1 MLSLIVEK
9 REKLKEKT
17 DFLRKDNL
25 LPAVVYG
32 KELGNVPVKTNYNDF
47 KNTYEEAGESTII
60 KLKIKGE
67 KDKEEE
73 YPVLIRE
80 VQKDPL
86 SGDFLHADFFQ
97 LPMNEEVEVT
107 VPLDFKGE
115 SPAEKELDG
124 VLIKNL
130 HEIEIKALPNNL
142 VHSIEVDVSSLAQLD
157 DEIKIKDL
165 VVPDEV
171 KILTEPDEIVA
182 VVGRVKEEK
191 IEEEPEEEKIED
203 IEVVGEKKEEGE
215 EGEEVPEGKEEA
227 KAPEEAT
234 KKEGDKKDN
243 PKK

>member
-32 KELGNVPVKTNYNDF
+32 KELGNIPIKTNYNDF
-47 KNTYEEAGESTII
+47 RGAYEEAGESTII
-60 KLKIKGE
+60 KLKMKG
-67 KDKEEE
+67 DKEEE

-86 SGDFLHADFFQ
+86 SGEFLHADFFQ

-115 SPAEKELDG
+115 SPAEKELGG

-165 VVPDEV
+165 VVPEQV
-171 KILTEPDEIVA
+171 KILAEPDEIVA

-215 EGEEVPEGKEEA
+215 EGEEVAEGKEET
-227 KAPEEAT
+227 KVPEEAT
-234 KKEGDKKDN
+234 KKEADKKDN
-243 PKK
+243 SKK